1 MKLVS
6 VSYTSTRKRK
16 TFNVM
21 RGRKIMKL
29 KKMKKM
35 KKGIK
40 NVTTF
45 MLVFALAGSI
55 SGCTSNKGAESSEK
69 SSTSKPVEKMILS
82 LNHVGSTT
90 HPYHWGSEF
99 LKEKIEEYS
108 DGAMSIDIYPASQIA
123 SGAKA
128 ISAVQMG
135 TLDIAVENPMSLSNF
150 VPECDVL
157 NLPYLF
163 DDNEQAFKL
172 MDGKVG
178 DALEKASEEKGLKV
192 LGWWYNGYRN
202 MSNSKHPIETPK
214 DVEGLTMRIAESE
227 IFNSTF
233 ESFGAFPVVM
243 PTSEI
248 FTALQMGTADAQEN
262 PQNNYINN
270 KFYEVNKFFSITKH
284 VFTVEPVVM
293 SLERFN
299 ELTPQ
304 QQEYLMK
311 SISDSE
317 IYQRNI
323 AKETEDSQLQ
333 KVVDDPDKDV
343 VVTYIEDLSEFRKI
357 VEPVYD
363 QFRPALGEY
372 IKLVEDA
379 KKEE

>member
-1 MKLVS
+1 MKHSKFEKGFKKVITFALVFVLVGSMVGCGSKSDTSNVEEGSESKSVEKLV
-6 VSYTSTRKRK
+6 
-16 TFNVM
+16 
-21 RGRKIMKL
+21 
-29 KKMKKM
+29 
-35 KKGIK
+35 
-40 NVTTF
+40 
-45 MLVFALAGSI
+45 
-55 SGCTSNKGAESSEK
+55 
-69 SSTSKPVEKMILS
+69 LS

-99 LKEKIEEYS
+99 LKEKIEEHS
-108 DGAMSIDIYPASQIA
+108 GGAMSIDIYPASQIA

-150 VPECDVL
+150 VPEADVL

-163 DDNEQAFKL
+163 EGDEQAFKL
-172 MDGKVG
+172 MDGEVG
-178 DALEKASEEKGLKV
+178 AAFEKAAEEKGLKI

-233 ESFGAFPVVM
+233 EAFGAFPVVL

-270 KFYEVNKFFSITKH
+270 KFYEVNKYFSITKH

-299 ELTPQ
+299 ELSLE
-304 QQEYLMK
+304 QQEFLMK
-311 SISDSE
+311 AIADSE
-317 IYQRNI
+317 IYQRKI

-333 KVVDDPDKDV
+333 KVIDDPDKDV
-343 VVTYIEDLSEFRKI
+343 LVTYIEDLSEFRKV
-357 VEPVYD
+357 VEPVYEK
-363 QFRPALGEY
+363 FRPALGEY